1 MPKENEGSDGNHIPS
16 HGPKGAGSKRSG
28 SNPEWLVVNRAKK
41 KWASVW
47 RPIATNS
54 MSLEASTSNPMYTS
68 QLYKSVSF
76 TEGGSVTDNAALQEN
91 PEVEDVAENESGAE
105 TDGGEFDG
113 VEFTE
118 DWSQK
123 WISLENSL

>member
-1 MPKENEGSDGNHIPS
+1 MNQ
-16 HGPKGAGSKRSG
+16 AKR
-28 SNPEWLVVNRAKK
+28 

-54 MSLEASTSNPMYTS
+54 MSLEALTTNPMYTTE
-68 QLYKSVSF
+68 LYKSVTVSNNA
-76 TEGGSVTDNAALQEN
+76 TVIGNAAQHEN
-91 PEVEDVAENESGAE
+91 SEVRDVGEDESG
-105 TDGGEFDG
+105 TDGEEFA
-113 VEFTE
+113 E